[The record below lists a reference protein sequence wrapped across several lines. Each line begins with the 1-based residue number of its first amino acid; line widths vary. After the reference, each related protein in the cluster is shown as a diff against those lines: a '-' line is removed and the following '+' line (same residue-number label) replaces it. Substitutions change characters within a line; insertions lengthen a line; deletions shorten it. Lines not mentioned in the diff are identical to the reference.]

1 MDNLKKEYTDI
12 KEIKHNVEHIIIVSD
27 KENNSRE
34 RIIEDLFHALTRPSK
49 RISA

>member
-12 KEIKHNVEHIIIVSD
+12 KNRKHKVEHLTVSGKGD
-27 KENNSRE
+27 SSRE
-34 RIIEDLFHALTRPSK
+34 RIVEELFRALTRTGK